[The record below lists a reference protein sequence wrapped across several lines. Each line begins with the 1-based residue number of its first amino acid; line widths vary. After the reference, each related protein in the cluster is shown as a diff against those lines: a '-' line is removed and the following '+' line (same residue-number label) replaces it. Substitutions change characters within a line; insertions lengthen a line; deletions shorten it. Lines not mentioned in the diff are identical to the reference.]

1 MLQTKVLYLFI
12 LAAGTI
18 APVSSLPLP
27 GLEEEWEQFFRDPDI
42 FHNTDTGLRT
52 PSLPPAS

>member
-27 GLEEEWEQFFRDPDI
+27 GLEEEWEQFFKDPDI
-42 FHNTDTGLRT
+42 FHNTDTGLKT
-52 PSLPPAS
+52 PPPPAS